1 MQIESNALCVCVF
14 IYMCDSGVYDKIN
27 GVFEKSKMRFN

>member
-1 MQIESNALCVCVF
+1 MCVCVF
-14 IYMCDSGVYDKIN
+14 IYMCGSGVYDKIN